1 MMTQRPFEELL
12 KAYMDAGAAAVK
24 ELIEEWRR
32 RKKIRVGIMA
42 VLQLHG
48 RAGNSNP
55 HLDPGEGRGL
65 RMEPG
70 PVCVRTRTGRRRVA

>member
-1 MMTQRPFEELL
+1 VPQTIRPLVMAEEAFL

-55 HLDPGEGRGL
+55 YLDPGEGRGL

-70 PVCVRTRTGRRRVA
+70 RRVA